1 MVILNAVCYV
11 SQCQLSQI
19 EATLQKYVF
28 DWKGDKPLDST
39 GYPGTGRE
47 ASNGPTR
54 IKLDPFLSELGL
66 VDNDMK

>member
-19 EATLQKYVF
+19 EATLQNYAF

-39 GYPGTGRE
+39 GYPGTEEKHQMEGQQG
-47 ASNGPTR
+47 SNL
-54 IKLDPFLSELGL
+54 IHLFQSWD
-66 VDNDMK
+66 